1 VDHLLSSYDPRKPRY
16 KIGDRVRVRSVREWS
31 GRSYPDRPVCCTYH
45 EAGGPSR
52 SLSWN
57 AEFDGWVGVT
67 LMVFALTTPENLPAV
82 RGSDGV
88 LRAFHPDWL
97 EAVTT
102 APAELTCT
110 CELTALMAVGCRCG
124 QMARERAVRCAV

>member
-1 VDHLLSSYDPRKPRY
+1 VDHLLSSYDPRKPPF
-16 KIGDRVRVRSVREWS
+16 KIGDRVRVKSVREWS
-31 GRSYPDRPVCCTYH
+31 GRSYPDRPVSCTYH
-45 EAGGPSR
+45 EAGGPCR

-82 RGSDGV
+82 RASDGV

-97 EAVTT
+97 EAAVTAT
-102 APAELTCT
+102 EVLTCT
-110 CELTALMAVGCRCG
+110 CELAALMAVGCRCG
-124 QMARERAVRCAV
+124 QMARERAAK